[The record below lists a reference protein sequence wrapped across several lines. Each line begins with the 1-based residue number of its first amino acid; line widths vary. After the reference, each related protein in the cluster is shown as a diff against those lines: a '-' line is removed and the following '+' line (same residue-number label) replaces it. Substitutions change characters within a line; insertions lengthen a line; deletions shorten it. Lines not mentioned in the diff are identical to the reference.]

1 MQSDGVESITAWGC
15 TGKKST
21 LNAEA
26 ALLFR
31 FGGDGVLAEKV
42 YWKAVEQLL
51 DEYEGSAKK
60 KK

>member
-1 MQSDGVESITAWGC
+1 MVLPSFAWGC

-21 LNAEA
+21 EV

-42 YWKAVEQLL
+42 YWKAVEQLV

-60 KK
+60 RK